1 MSWENPS
8 SGPGMGDGTQPSQCS
23 DKKPGRCSM
32 DQKLRVREM
41 ETSAEGRVCHR
52 PAMPDANHHWWG
64 NEHIHVHTGALSLGW
79 GRCCGDTPA
88 KPPWGPRHHRA
99 VHTGLHL
106 PSLGSLRSRALLRS
120 VCFSRRV
127 THRLEP
133 WRCLWLP
140 PACTPTGASD

>member
-8 SGPGMGDGTQPSQCS
+8 SGPGMGGETQPSQCS

-79 GRCCGDTPA
+79 GRCYGTPL
-88 KPPWGPRHHRA
+88 PNHHG
-99 VHTGLHL
+99 VPGITGLSTL
-106 PSLGSLRSRALLRS
+106 ASICLLWDRSEAELYSEVSVFPGGS
-120 VCFSRRV
+120 
-127 THRLEP
+127 
-133 WRCLWLP
+133 
-140 PACTPTGASD
+140 PTD